1 MSKVTAD
8 ISMSLDGF
16 VAGPNDSV
24 DNGLG
29 DRGEQLHEWVVQ
41 LRSWRQAH
49 GYEGGETGPVDD
61 RFAASVE
68 ASGAIV
74 MGRRMFDH
82 GEGPWGDEPP
92 FHEPVFV
99 LTHRPRDPL
108 VKEGGTTFTFVEDGI
123 ESALAQARAAAGDKD
138 VAVASGQAIQQF
150 IEAGLLDEIE
160 IHLIPI
166 FLGGGVRLFD
176 FDPGVAEKIEL
187 EHIHAIDSPGVTHLR
202 FRVMK

>member
-1 MSKVTAD
+1 MSKVTAEM
-8 ISMSLDGF
+8 SMSLDGF
-16 VAGPNDSV
+16 VAGPNDGI

-29 DRGEQLHEWVVQ
+29 DGGEKLHEWVVQ

-49 GYEGGETGPVDD
+49 GHEGGETGPDDD
-61 RFAASVE
+61 RFAASVD
-68 ASGAIV
+68 ATGAIV

-108 VKEGGTTFTFVEDGI
+108 VKAGGTTFTFVGDGI
-123 ESALAQARAAAGDKD
+123 ESALEQATAAADGKD
-138 VAVASGQAIQQF
+138 VAVAGGQTIQQF
-150 IEAGLLDEIE
+150 VEAGLLDEIE

-176 FDPGVAEKIEL
+176 FDPSVAEKIEF
-187 EHIHAIDSPGVTHLR
+187 EPIHAIDSPGVTHLR
-202 FRVMK
+202 FRVRS

>member
-1 MSKVTAD
+1 MSRVTAE

-29 DRGEQLHEWVVQ
+29 DGGELLHEWVLR
-41 LRSWRQAH
+41 LRSWREAH
-49 GYEGGETGPVDD
+49 GHEGGETGPDD
-61 RFAASVE
+61 ERFAASVE
-68 ASGAIV
+68 AAGAIV

-99 LTHRPRDPL
+99 LTHRPREPL

-123 ESALAQARAAAGDKD
+123 ESALGQARAAAGDKD
-138 VAVASGQAIQQF
+138 VAVAGGGQAIRQS
-150 IEAGLLDEIE
+150 IEAGLLDELE
-160 IHLIPI
+160 IHLVPVL
-166 FLGGGVRLFD
+166 LGGGIRLLD
-176 FDPGVAEKIEL
+176 FDPNVAERIEF
-187 EHIHAIDSPGVTHLR
+187 EPVHAIDSPGVTHLR
-202 FRVMK
+202 FRVK

>member
-1 MSKVTAD
+1 VSKVTAD
-8 ISMSLDGF
+8 MSMSLDGF

-29 DRGEQLHEWVVQ
+29 DGGEKLHEWVVR
-41 LRSWRQAH
+41 LRSWREAH

-68 ASGAIV
+68 ATGAIV

-123 ESALAQARAAAGDKD
+123 ETALEQARAAAGEKD
-138 VAVASGQAIQQF
+138 VAVAGGQAIQQF
-150 IEAGLLDEIE
+150 VEAGLLDEIE
-160 IHLIPI
+160 IHLIPV

-176 FDPGVAEKIEL
+176 FEPSVAKKIEL
-187 EHIHAIDSPGVTHLR
+187 EPIHALDSPGVTHLR
-202 FRVMK
+202 YRLK